1 MTNPLHPLEQASVRR
16 FEAFALN
23 PAGEQGFGFG
33 KASALALGYPANL
46 LDQLPAR
53 VVETFA
59 GVANPWQRE
68 SPQPGESV
76 LDAGC
81 GSGTDL
87 LLARHWVGDT
97 GSVTGVDAAPAM
109 LQRIRQACPT
119 CDLIQAT
126 LNHIPLPD
134 QSFHRIVSNGV
145 LNLCVDKAAVLAE
158 WFRLLKP
165 GGTLHLADMLND
177 SNQAPDLPPSPESLE
192 ASWSA

>member
-1 MTNPLHPLEQASVRR
+1 MTNPLHPLEQASIRR
-16 FEAFALN
+16 FQAFALH
-23 PAGEQGFGFG
+23 PAGEQGFGYG

-59 GVANPWQRE
+59 GVANPWLQE

-87 LLARHWVGDT
+87 LLARQWVGDT

-109 LQRIRQACPT
+109 LQRLREAYPT
-119 CDLIQAT
+119 GNLIQAT

-134 QSFHRIVSNGV
+134 QLFHRIASNGV

-165 GGTLHLADMLND
+165 GGTLHLADMLKD
-177 SNQAPDLPPSPESLE
+177 SPEAPETAPSPESLE
-192 ASWSA
+192 ATWAG